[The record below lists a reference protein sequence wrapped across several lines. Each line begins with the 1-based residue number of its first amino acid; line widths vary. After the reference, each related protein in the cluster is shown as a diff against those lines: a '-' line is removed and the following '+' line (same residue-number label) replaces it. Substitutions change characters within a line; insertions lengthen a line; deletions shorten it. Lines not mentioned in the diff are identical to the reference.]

1 MRPQPISRRSQP
13 IPTPDLPNS
22 VRACVVYG
30 SYSLPENDTLYRSPA
45 AGARVGATVGLG
57 VGVGLAVATAVGV
70 GCTSVGVPVGRA
82 GALSDGIGA
91 AVEVAFGK
99 VVGAGPAESE
109 QATSKS
115 DIANAETDARTAT
128 SCIIGLLGSH
138 SSKEGL
144 VPTSSIS

>member
-1 MRPQPISRRSQP
+1 M
-13 IPTPDLPNS
+13 
-22 VRACVVYG
+22 
-30 SYSLPENDTLYRSPA
+30 
-45 AGARVGATVGLG
+45 GLG

-99 VVGAGPAESE
+99 VVKVGLAAPE
-109 QATSKS
+109 QAASKN
-115 DIANAETDARTAT
+115 DVANTETEARTAT
-128 SCIIGLLGSH
+128 SCIIGFLGSH

-144 VPTSSIS
+144 VLTSSIS